1 MPPAHD
7 ESPSDP
13 QVAPE
18 PAAPQGKPATSKGKP
33 AGKTA
38 SKASPARQ
46 EHAFTEFSY
55 TDGQGIEIT
64 AYEWRAEDPVAI
76 VQISHGIGEHA
87 KRYDAFA
94 QYLTQSGFTVYADD
108 HRGHGQ
114 TGFNQHGGDMSKLGK
129 LGPGGLPATENAIL
143 QLTAIIRE
151 RHPDLPVVMYAHS
164 WGSLMAQ
171 RILNSHPRAWDAL
184 VLSGSALRTFRHME
198 SGDLN
203 AKWAG
208 EGANGFEW
216 LSRDEAEVAKFIADP
231 FCFEADILRLFG
243 VADGLRLFGRPV
255 AGLAANVPILIISGG
270 DDPISRGD
278 GLPQLAEAF
287 RKRGVQ
293 DVAVKVYPGARHE
306 TLNETNHDQVFADLA
321 TWMLDRVAGE

>member
-1 MPPAHD
+1 MTPAY
-7 ESPSDP
+7 
-13 QVAPE
+13 
-18 PAAPQGKPATSKGKP
+18 
-33 AGKTA
+33 
-38 SKASPARQ
+38 
-46 EHAFTEFSY
+46 TEFTY
-55 TDGQGIEIT
+55 TDALDVEIT

-94 QYLTQSGFTVYADD
+94 QFLTKNGFTVYADD
-108 HRGHGQ
+108 HRGHGA
-114 TGFNQHGGDMSKLGK
+114 TGLAQHDGDLTKLGR
-129 LGPGGLPATENAIL
+129 LGEGGLAATENAIL

-151 RHPDLPVVMYAHS
+151 RNPGLSVVMFAHS

-198 SGDLN
+198 SGNLN

-208 EGANGFEW
+208 PDANGFEW
-216 LSRDEAEVAKFIADP
+216 LSRDEAEVAKYIADP
-231 FCFEADILRLFG
+231 LCFEADILRLFG

-255 AGLAANVPILIISGG
+255 AGLAPEMPILIISGAE
-270 DDPISRGD
+270 DPIARGD
-278 GLPQLAEAF
+278 SLPLLAEAF

-293 DVAVKVYPGARHE
+293 DVALKTYPGARHE
-306 TLNETNHDQVFADLA
+306 TLNETNRDQVFVDLS
-321 TWMLDRVAGE
+321 TWMLEQVSPN